1 MKRAFAFLVSAIS
14 ALSFTPSLGMAKDF
28 GDAVQ
33 DFVRVFESSAGKP
46 QGVRYPQLAGRV
58 RALFLGKGVTRI
70 ETWASTNGAKRAGN
84 SIYIAGSRIEIVASG
99 DDMNIST
106 DDKYVYE
113 WKVGEKAGIRIKRS
127 NEDLVQYVYFA
138 TDPSWIM
145 AGLYAEYL
153 QKRSPAHVTHRPLE
167 SFDEIEF
174 EKPPAGF
181 EAVYVS
187 QSPLWFDGF
196 RARNGAELI
205 ELRFSKP
212 AHESEIPK
220 AIMDRKLKIEFR
232 DSNDTLGNL
241 MVFL

>member
-1 MKRAFAFLVSAIS
+1 M
-14 ALSFTPSLGMAKDF
+14 
-28 GDAVQ
+28 
-33 DFVRVFESSAGKP
+33 
-46 QGVRYPQLAGRV
+46 
-58 RALFLGKGVTRI
+58 
-70 ETWASTNGAKRAGN
+70 STNGKSVKRP
-84 SIYIAGSRIEIVASG
+84 GSELSEATRIWS
-99 DDMNIST
+99 
-106 DDKYVYE
+106 
-113 WKVGEKAGIRIKRS
+113 
-127 NEDLVQYVYFA
+127 QYVYFA